1 MNSYKIWFT
10 SDTHFQ
16 HFGIIKFQKERS
28 KAMGITDDMT
38 DAEKLKRHD
47 EWLINMWN
55 RTVGKYDHVYI
66 LGDFSFAPT
75 EDTRRI
81 LSKLRGIKHLIVGNH
96 DKSCKGLGNY
106 FKTVSQIK
114 EVPIKK
120 YQYDFLEE
128 DIYLVLCHFPL
139 VAWNRRLHGALHI
152 HGHTHNSISSI
163 NEESGEL
170 RVDIGIDS
178 DIADFGL
185 VSLENVYKFMKD
197 KIRNKGFNSFKEYI
211 ENKSFED
218 GVRF

>member
-114 EVPIKK
+114 EFPIKK

-139 VAWNRRLHGALHI
+139 VAWNRRLHGALHV

>member
-1 MNSYKIWFT
+1 MNNYKIWFT

-106 FKTVSQIK
+106 FRTVSQIK

-139 VAWNRRLHGALHI
+139 VAWNRRLHGALHV